1 MVPASNDII
10 CSSANELLDAVFETF
25 EILMRFLGNYLFK
38 ILSHRIISSE
48 KHHPPK
54 NLILDKC
61 IYCCGKLLYLIY
73 ISFYIIFIFP
83 SFFYKSKKFLK
94 KTTMIIKLK
103 ENPLNKYVLFII
115 IYFTFLRFLWEF
127 LHYQCCSWLL

>member
-1 MVPASNDII
+1 MFLQTDLLSNDVYKMFNKINWYLPVTI
-10 CSSANELLDAVFETF
+10 SFVLLQNELLDAVFETF

-38 ILSHRIISSE
+38 ILSHRIISSK

-94 KTTMIIKLK
+94 K
-103 ENPLNKYVLFII
+103 NNDN
-115 IYFTFLRFLWEF
+115 
-127 LHYQCCSWLL
+127 